1 MPEWRRVAHGFTLIE
16 MVVVLA
22 IVGLLAAAGHP
33 VLQYAALRQQEA
45 QLRQGLRQIRTAL
58 DAYAEAVAAG
68 QVQRPE
74 GAPAD
79 GPAWP
84 PTLQL
89 LVDGA
94 PLADG
99 GGKRRFLRR
108 LPVDPFGGDWGLRSA
123 DSPPDAP
130 IAGRDVFDVY
140 SRSPRRAL
148 DGTRYAD
155 W

>member
-1 MPEWRRVAHGFTLIE
+1 MTRSARGFTLIE

-22 IVGLLAAAGHP
+22 IVGVLAASAHP

-58 DAYAEAVAAG
+58 DAYAEAMAAG
-68 QVQRPE
+68 QLRRPD

-84 PTLQL
+84 ATLQL

-99 GGKRRFLRR
+99 SGRRRFLRR
-108 LPVDPFGGDWGLRSA
+108 LPGDPFGGPWALRSS
-123 DSPPDAP
+123 DSGPEAP
-130 IAGRDVFDVY
+130 LAGRDVFDVS
-140 SRSPRRAL
+140 SRSDRRAL
-148 DGTRYAD
+148 DGSRYAD